1 VLLGARRHRDGV
13 RDFFSGMMDRVSI
26 WRRALSTTE
35 VAQWYVSQPVG
46 VEAGLV
52 AFFVMDEGRGAYVN
66 SAAQS
71 ADGAAAAVPL
81 QGVVRVSETLPGG
94 ESVCVCALFLRVRAC
109 VCVPPGA
116 AASADV
122 STVWRHEPSQ

>member
-1 VLLGARRHRDGV
+1 
-13 RDFFSGMMDRVSI
+13 VSI

-52 AFFVMDEGRGAYVN
+52 AFFAMDEGRGAYVN

-81 QGVVRVSETLPGG
+81 QGVIRASELFPGG
-94 ESVCVCALFLRVRAC
+94 TSVWPRAC
-109 VCVPPGA
+109 SDG
-116 AASADV
+116 
-122 STVWRHEPSQ
+122 R